1 MPDETKKKPTAPRP
15 AALLDVDGTLV
26 DSNDAHARAWV
37 EVLAEDGYEVPFA
50 QVRRLIGKGGDKL
63 VPEVTGRRDEDWTKQ
78 LGERRQRIFFDR
90 HLASIEPFPRVRELL
105 QCMKASGLALVI
117 ATSANEEELER
128 LLDIAGVADL
138 LDEQA
143 TKDDAKRSKPDPD
156 IIGAALKRAG
166 VDASRALMLGDT
178 PYDVEAAQRAG
189 VGTVALESGGWHQ
202 PDLGGA
208 VAIYRDA
215 AALLA
220 AFAQS
225 PFARLAGKAHAA

>member
-1 MPDETKKKPTAPRP
+1 MPDETKKRP

-63 VPEVTGRRDEDWTKQ
+63 VPEVTGRHDEEWVKQ
-78 LGERRQRIFFDR
+78 LGERRQKIFFDR
-90 HLASIEPFPRVRELL
+90 HLASIRPFPRVRELL
-105 QCMKASGLALVI
+105 EHMKASGLALVI

-178 PYDVEAAQRAG
+178 PYDVEAAQKAG
-189 VGTVALESGGWHQ
+189 VGTVALESGGWHG
-202 PDLGGA
+202 PDLAGA

-220 AFAQS
+220 AFEQS
-225 PFARLAGKAHAA
+225 PFARLAGKRAA

>member
-1 MPDETKKKPTAPRP
+1 MKRP

-50 QVRRLIGKGGDKL
+50 QVRRLIGTGGDKL
-63 VPEVTGRRDEDWTKQ
+63 VPEVTGRHDEEWTKQ
-78 LGERRQRIFFDR
+78 LGERRQKIFFDR

-105 QCMKASGLALVI
+105 ECMKASGLALVI

-202 PDLGGA
+202 PDLAGA
-208 VAIYRDA
+208 VAIYRDV

-220 AFAQS
+220 AFEQS
-225 PFARLAGKAHAA
+225 PFARLAGKVRAA

>member
-1 MPDETKKKPTAPRP
+1 LPDETKKKPAAPRP

-63 VPEVTGRRDEDWTKQ
+63 VPEVTGRHDEEWTKQ

-105 QCMKASGLALVI
+105 ECMKASGLALVI

-220 AFAQS
+220 AFEQS